1 MPGAPSGAP
10 GNLAVP
16 MERSEL
22 LDRLEAHYRESGW
35 SVRERDERTVRA
47 VGPGGVTWIG
57 MAVVAEDL
65 AADGLDAQLL
75 ALSDER
81 TDGGRV
87 VCPFELLPAADCAEE
102 LRDRLRHLHVADR
115 GHVTVYSVAA

>member
-1 MPGAPSGAP
+1 MHR
-10 GNLAVP
+10 
-16 MERSEL
+16 EEL
-22 LDRLEAHYRESGW
+22 LNRLEAHYRESGW
-35 SVRERDERTVRA
+35 AVRSRDDSTVRA

-65 AADGLDAQLL
+65 ASAEINERLL

-81 TDGGRV
+81 MDGGRV
-87 VCPFELLPAADCAEE
+87 VCPFELLPAPECADD
-102 LRDRLRHLHVADR
+102 LRTRLRELHVADR